1 MNDNEQFL
9 QITVGTFGG
18 VLFASS
24 SADTLSTEAAAE
36 DDEDEDEH
44 DTKPLAV
51 VTERHRPPT
60 TWMKHPW
67 PAKHQKKK

>member
-36 DDEDEDEH
+36 DDEEVRTSDCES
-44 DTKPLAV
+44 
-51 VTERHRPPT
+51 
-60 TWMKHPW
+60 
-67 PAKHQKKK
+67 